1 MTFARHRWTSLKTLV
16 AIVAV
21 VLVWGLL
28 PVGFKGCM
36 RRSLVK
42 VQAPVWSALRD
53 ASDLQDTA
61 ALKLASKDE
70 LVAMISEL
78 GREQAGLELKLK
90 SATAA
95 EAQKARL
102 EALLKMPPYWG
113 YDVRVGR
120 VIRRDLTGWWQ
131 QLWIDRGSSSG
142 IRPGMGVVC
151 AQGVVGRISEV
162 YEKVAVVELL
172 TSERFR
178 MASMF
183 DTDVRPFVY
192 VGESLKF
199 GTAPIG
205 LAQAMQPQ
213 TKLLESETREVV
225 TTGLSGSFPEG
236 LPIGTLFKTDGQSAG
251 GLLEGQIRL
260 AAPLESLT
268 EVSVLLPNR

>member
-1 MTFARHRWTSLKTLV
+1 MTFARHRWTSLKTII
-16 AIVAV
+16 AIAALI
-21 VLVWGLL
+21 LVWGLL
-28 PVGFKGCM
+28 PVGLKSCA
-36 RRSLVK
+36 RRSLVT

-53 ASDLQDTA
+53 SSDLQDTA

-70 LVAMISEL
+70 LVSIIAEL
-78 GREQAGLELKLK
+78 GHEQAGLELKLK
-90 SATAA
+90 SAAAA

-113 YDVRVGR
+113 YDVRVAR
-120 VIRRDLTGWWQ
+120 VIRRDLNGWWQ

-151 AQGVVGRISEV
+151 AQGVVGRVSDV
-162 YEKVAVVELL
+162 YDDIAVVELL
-172 TSERFR
+172 TSDRFR
-178 MASMF
+178 MAAMF

-192 VGESLKF
+192 VGQSLAF
-199 GTAPIG
+199 GGAPIG
-205 LAQAMQPQ
+205 RAQAMQPQ
-213 TKLLESETREVV
+213 TKLAPGETKDVV

-251 GLLEGQIRL
+251 GLLEGQVRL
-260 AAPLESLT
+260 AAPLESLK